1 MLYMENLGFYDV
13 KTKGELFG
21 QRRERAEGQKEG
33 TKQSSGSRYEQSTI
47 VYIYD
52 NVITKPIVLY
62 PN

>member
-1 MLYMENLGFYDV
+1 MLYMENLGFYDM
-13 KTKGELFG
+13 KTKRELFG
-21 QRRERAEGQKEG
+21 QRRERVEGQKEG